1 MAKGSTSKKSK
12 GSNGDAK
19 LPKQLEKAD
28 LQGLQL
34 LFKERENLLLKKQVL
49 ESQVPE
55 IAEINAQINAVT
67 GKLSEENATVNEK
80 YKLNVETDRIDIN
93 SGEITRG

>member
-1 MAKGSTSKKSK
+1 MAKGSTSKKGK
-12 GSNGDAK
+12 GSNGDAN
-19 LPKQLEKAD
+19 LPKQLEKED

-55 IAEINAQINAVT
+55 IAEINAQINAT
-67 GKLSEENATVNEK
+67 TAKLAEENTAVNEK
-80 YKLNVETDRIDIN
+80 YKLNVEVDRIDIN
-93 SGEITRG
+93 TGEITRG